1 MKRIPPE
8 LCARCKGYKRLC
20 GLPRCPIL
28 DVFRGQAYAA
38 SRIQGTHVE
47 GATPPGVLVGEA
59 GYPRVRLYFM
69 VPPGLYG
76 EDAAYR
82 DAPSL
87 WAERREPLAS
97 IIRLRSELVSATIRA
112 EVRDP
117 FSLYTR
123 EIGLASISRD
133 PVDTEALLSKP
144 PVARLRFDGISKPR
158 GPAAPAR
165 RIVVSGDPKL
175 DSPVEKAIWDDALA
189 ADAVWELYRSG
200 VPVYTIQ
207 KMMSLGF
214 LGRLRN
220 RRLVPTRWAITAVDE
235 ILSQRIRRE
244 LRGRPTI
251 DKPELYYGE
260 YLGNR
265 FLIVLLPGP
274 GTFEWIEAWKP
285 ATVWTR
291 QARKTIVIRVEEDP
305 LGRATA
311 EDGGFSAAKLPVLEH
326 LYSRARTADAVILRE
341 ITPSYYAPVGNW
353 HIRET
358 VSQAMAKGPV
368 ATAEDEAEVRSL
380 AARILREKGGDPEPL
395 LAASR
400 LIPRMGRRRRI
411 TDFF

>member
-1 MKRIPPE
+1 LKRVPPE

-28 DVFRGQAYAA
+28 EVFRGQVYA
-38 SRIQGTHVE
+38 STRIQGTQVE
-47 GATPPGVLVGEA
+47 GATPPGVLVGES
-59 GYPRVRLYFM
+59 GYPRVRVYYM
-69 VPPGLYG
+69 VPPGMYG
-76 EDAAYR
+76 EDAYYR

-87 WAERREPLAS
+87 WAARREPLAQ

-112 EVRDP
+112 EARDP
-117 FSLYTR
+117 YTLYTR
-123 EIGLASISRD
+123 EIGLASISEK
-133 PVDTEALLSKP
+133 PVDSEAILAKP

-158 GPAAPAR
+158 GPSAPAKK
-165 RIVVSGDPKL
+165 IHVSGDPSL
-175 DSPVEKAIWDDALA
+175 PRPVEKAIWDDALA
-189 ADAVWELYRSG
+189 EEAVWELYRAG

-207 KMMSLGF
+207 RMMSLGF
-214 LGRLRN
+214 LGRLRR

-235 ILSQRIRRE
+235 ILSRRLRGE
-244 LRGRPTI
+244 LRGAPTI

-274 GTFEWIEAWKP
+274 GTFEWVEAWKP
-285 ATVWTR
+285 STVWTKR
-291 QARKTIVIRVEEDP
+291 AARTIVVRVEEDP

-326 LYSRARTADAVILRE
+326 LYARGRTADAVILRE

-358 VSQAMAKGPV
+358 VAQALARGPLAV
-368 ATAEDEAEVRSL
+368 AEDEAEARRL
-380 AARILREKGGDPEPL
+380 AEKILSSRGGDPDPL
-395 LAASR
+395 LGASR
-400 LIPRMGRRRRI
+400 LLPRRGPRRRI